1 MECKNKIK
9 NREGR
14 SLCNLLS
21 CSALFIHWSY
31 KLTECSQAGCELAG
45 PSCFT
50 VPVGFWEDNLSGSE
64 QLITPHVL
72 VCFTAEIHTAAV
84 RSLLFCYGIEG
95 VVHPKMKVL
104 SSFIHPQVFLTYFLL
119 WNINVWVLFLNGS
132 QSYLVPNFLHKLLFL
147 RKKEMHVWND
157 VNFHFCVDCP
167 FNKHLSNLHMGY
179 KLPFLRKWLVE
190 LNRLSLSLSNLH
202 CFWYVVCVFV
212 AVCTFDFTAQ
222 VFFM

>member
-1 MECKNKIK
+1 MQSSWLWAGSPFLFHSASGVLRGQSVWLRTTHHAACSRMLHCWNTY
-9 NREGR
+9 G
-14 SLCNLLS
+14 S
-21 CSALFIHWSY
+21 C
-31 KLTECSQAGCELAG
+31 E
-45 PSCFT
+45 
-50 VPVGFWEDNLSGSE
+50 
-64 QLITPHVL
+64 
-72 VCFTAEIHTAAV
+72 
-84 RSLLFCYGIEG
+84 SLLFCYGIEG
-95 VVHPKMKVL
+95 VVHPKMKIL

-190 LNRLSLSLSNLH
+190 LNRRSLSLSDLH
-202 CFWYVVCVFV
+202 CVWYVVCVFV